1 MIIPWVDNVLLIGSA
16 EEVKWMQAK
25 LEERFT
31 IEDLGPVT
39 FFLSMFIERI
49 EKSALFLSVK
59 EHTWIECWNGL
70 TWPNAGD
77 ALPH

>member
-1 MIIPWVDNVLLIGSA
+1 MIIPWVDNILLIGSA

-39 FFLSMFIERI
+39 FFRSMFIERDRKKRI
-49 EKSALFLSVK
+49 ISISQGAYLDR
-59 EHTWIECWNGL
+59 
-70 TWPNAGD
+70 AGTV
-77 ALPH
+77 